1 MSKMTW
7 FKLHS
12 DFRNDPKIKR
22 LPIAE
27 RYAFIILLCLA
38 NESETRGIITG
49 LDDDD
54 IAFELEMQVEDWKT
68 LKAKFRVKG
77 FLDFTQ
83 EEILIRN
90 WDKRQYD
97 KPSDHPEA
105 TKQRKRLQREREK
118 LVKEQEVTAMSRDVT
133 PVSRGRE
140 DQIRSEEI
148 RSEDLF
154 FRAQEKKMNAP
165 CKIEISL
172 PEEKEETIA
181 LAEKP
186 IDLIQ
191 SPPVAPPPPYSQ
203 ATSDRIM
210 QMRQAE
216 KDKWTMP
223 SIDCK
228 KLSQDDDFVDFI
240 LKFYLPTVP
249 DNRGKKLDIFQA
261 ETWIVKGQRDPARR
275 DLVEIQI
282 KAFAKYKESQQARSQ
297 QQPTPQLAPPKDN
310 AVYTVPSFVK
320 DFAKSRKAP

>member
-7 FKLHS
+7 FKFHS
-12 DFRNDPKIKR
+12 EFRNDPKIKR
-22 LPIAE
+22 LPITE

-38 NESETRGIITG
+38 SEAETRGIITG
-49 LDDDD
+49 LDDED
-54 IAFELEMQVEDWKT
+54 IAFELEMQPEDWKT
-68 LKAKFRVKG
+68 LKAKFKTKG
-77 FLDFTQ
+77 FIDFTQ
-83 EEILIRN
+83 GEIFVKN

-118 LVKEQEVTAMSRDVT
+118 LAKEQEVTAMSRDVT
-133 PVSRGRE
+133 PLSRGRE

-154 FRAQEKKMNAP
+154 FRAQEKKMNTP
-165 CKIEISL
+165 CEIEISL
-172 PEEKEETIA
+172 PEEKIKTSTLENNFEDRI
-181 LAEKP
+181 E
-186 IDLIQ
+186 
-191 SPPVAPPPPYSQ
+191 SPPIAPPPPYSQ

-282 KAFAKYKESQQARSQ
+282 KAFAKYKEQQQRSQ
-297 QQPTPQLAPPKDN
+297 QQPVPQLAPPEDN

-320 DFAKSRKAP
+320 DFAKSRKAS